1 LTSSAWGLAIGLAC
15 AAGVAGCT
23 RKFFRNRAD
32 EEVGATLA
40 EKDKY
45 PAWKIEQYH
54 IYPDPRARFA
64 DPTNPDRPPMPPDDP
79 AAYDLSPCPQK
90 PGKAGVAYEEGLGY
104 LDLLA
109 EWDARN
115 RQEDRDRRAAEGK
128 PATDQETV
136 TKPTGEGAAAKA
148 GPVDRPTQSPLD
160 SAEAPPR
167 DGTTAETTEA
177 PCGARGRPYRIKLE
191 QANELGL
198 FNSREFQ
205 DRRENLYLAALPVT
219 QERFSF
225 AAQFY
230 LLGQVIRERTGS
242 KTSEGKQNDWTANTG
257 TGFGKLFSTGALLL
271 FRFANQTVVDM
282 SGSALRHTTSVST
295 INLDAIQP
303 LLRGGGKAV
312 TLESLTQV
320 ERNLVYEIR
329 SYARFR
335 KEFYVS
341 IAGGGGGSISGG
353 TFVPTGVITATGNAI
368 GTGLGSSGIIP
379 GVIPPI
385 NISGPGLQ
393 DPPGLAGRLNLN
405 TAIPPNVSGFLGTL
419 LQYAQIA
426 LDRAN
431 IANLSAFLELFEGF
445 KEGGD
450 VSQLQVDTVEQQLL
464 TGRSNLLSDQQQYF
478 DALDRFKIQ
487 LGLPTDIRLELDDEP
502 LRPLNRQFQRYDEIF
517 RQYAQAGKDASTLGT
532 LEAAKVREGLR
543 RLFAEAAIVRGTPFR
558 ERFPPQ
564 WAEWEKLTPDQLKAR
579 LDQLAAERRKLLDLK
594 TDLETKGQ
602 QLGAAEQQRLRGVD
616 FESDL
621 GTFEQ
626 QLREY
631 EARPWAK
638 DPDKTRQLRQKTILF
653 RFVLNGFVLVLGEAR
668 NERLA
673 EVRRSWPEVPRLCVE
688 GTDLLKVGLDDAEQK
703 GAQVALINRLDL
715 MNVRGQV
722 VDAWRQLAV
731 FANALLGTFNV
742 QYHMDS
748 STPPGRGLP
757 FAFSGSRTRHQLI
770 MNWDLPL
777 VRTLERNN
785 YRASLIAFQ
794 RQRRALMEA
803 EDLVVQAVRGEIR
816 QLRVLAEQY
825 KIQQRQVEL
834 AYLTVESSLDT
845 FNAPPAPVPAGGA
858 GVDVSTRAATL
869 TQQLLNAQTRLPLS
883 QNALLTVWINYVN
896 TRFQLYRDLELMP
909 LDQRGVWLDDIATC
923 QCGDAP
929 QQSGAADAGGAGGE
943 RPAGPGEG
951 GRPERPA
958 EVPNPA
964 PAGPPPGEGN

>member
-1 LTSSAWGLAIGLAC
+1 LASSAWGLAVGLAC
-15 AAGVAGCT
+15 AAAVAGCT
-23 RKFFRNRAD
+23 RKFFRTTAD

-54 IYPDPRARFA
+54 VYPDPRARFA
-64 DPTNPDRPPMPPDDP
+64 DPSNPDRPPMPPDDP

-90 PGKAGVAYEEGLGY
+90 PGKAGIAYDEGVGY
-104 LDLLA
+104 LELLA

-115 RQEDRDRRAAEGK
+115 REATRQRRAAEGR
-128 PATDQETV
+128 PATEQETV

-148 GPVDRPTQSPLD
+148 DPQNRPTKSPLD

-167 DGTTAETTEA
+167 DETDSAEGTPEAED
-177 PCGARGRPYRIKLE
+177 CRGRRTRPYRITLE

-219 QERFSF
+219 EERFSF

-230 LLGQVIRERTGS
+230 LLGQVIREHTGS
-242 KTSEGKQNDWTANTG
+242 LTTNGKQNDWTANTG

-282 SGSALRHTTSVST
+282 SGSAFRHTTSVST

-312 TLESLTQV
+312 TLEPLTQV

-353 TFVPTGVITATGNAI
+353 VFVPTGVITATGNAI
-368 GTGLGSSGIIP
+368 GVGLGTSGIIP

-385 NISGPGLQ
+385 NTAGPGLQ

-431 IANLSAFLELFEGF
+431 IANLQAFLELFEGF

-478 DALDRFKIQ
+478 DALDRFKLQ
-487 LGLPTDIRLELDDEP
+487 LGLPTDIRLELDDEQ

-517 RQYAQAGKDASTLGT
+517 RQYAQAGKDASALGT
-532 LEAAKVREGLR
+532 APATEVRAGLR
-543 RLFAEAAIVRGTPFR
+543 RLFAESAIVRGTPFR
-558 ERFPPQ
+558 ERFPAQ
-564 WAEWEKLTPDQLKAR
+564 WAAWEKRTPQEIKAQ
-579 LDQLAAERRKLLDLK
+579 LDQLATERRKLLDLK

-602 QLGAAEQQRLRGVD
+602 TLGAGEQKRLRDID

-631 EARPWAK
+631 EARPWDK
-638 DPDKTRQLRQKTILF
+638 DPDRTRQLRQKTILF

-688 GTDLLKVGLDDAEQK
+688 GTDLIKASLDDAEAK
-703 GAQVALINRLDL
+703 AAQVALINRLDL
-715 MNVRGQV
+715 MNVRGQL

-742 QYHMDS
+742 QYHLDS
-748 STPPGRGLP
+748 STPTGRGLP

-770 MNWDLPL
+770 LNWDLPL

-785 YRASLIAFQ
+785 YRTSLIAYQ
-794 RQRRALMEA
+794 RQRRALLEA

-845 FNAPPAPVPAGGA
+845 FNAPPAPVPAGGG

-869 TQQLLNAQTRLPLS
+869 TQQLLNAQTRLPLA
-883 QNALLTVWINYVN
+883 QNQLLTVWINYVN

-923 QCGDAP
+923 QCGDAGP
-929 QQSGAADAGGAGGE
+929 QQPGTGDGAGQRPADADGRSE
-943 RPAGPGEG
+943 RPV
-951 GRPERPA
+951 

-964 PAGPPPGEGN
+964 PEGPPPGKGD